1 MLSKTFSFNRGIMIQ
16 DLRSVGWVG
25 IAYFLCLLFAL
36 PLQILM
42 AYSRDGHYHHIFVRD
57 STSLFAISN
66 AFQVFLLFLIPVL
79 LSIFIF
85 RYMQVKLSSDYM
97 HSLPI
102 KREAIYHLHV
112 ILGVLILLV
121 PVLLTGIVLLILGS
135 VMPLQ
140 ELLSYQAIV
149 EWVAWTSFF
158 NIFVF
163 IAGVFV
169 ALLTGMSVLQGALIY
184 IMLLFPAGIS
194 ILVLMNL
201 QFSLYG
207 LSADYYLNKNV
218 ERLIPFVR
226 VNELTHTSLTMLEF
240 IGYLLF
246 IVFFYLCSLWMYRK
260 RNVEA
265 ATQAIAFRP
274 LQPIFK
280 YGVTFC
286 TMLVGGLY
294 FGATT
299 NDAPGWIVFGY
310 VTASIIG
317 YFLAV
322 MILEKS
328 WRVFTKWKGYAIY
341 AVFIIIIGFFVQ
353 MDVIGFEKNI
363 PNVDDVHEVYFADTV
378 HFLDDDEGRYF
389 DGYEREIRPSYFYQ
403 DESNIKNIHS
413 FHEQLIADK
422 PSIRANNEESRLV
435 AFGYELKNG
444 ERLVRQYRIPAE
456 QYESLYKPIVES
468 QEYKRNQN
476 PVLAVD
482 DLSQLDRIA
491 LNVPQGGKRLV
502 LTDPD
507 EMNEF
512 HQLLQS
518 EIEEES
524 YEESHEYRAPWAEV
538 EYLWT
543 NNKRIRSQWKKSY
556 VQIEEWLDQKGLL
569 DQARMTADDIA
580 YAIVIKNDDHSSV
593 YEYIHENNLDHT
605 LESRDDALRIND
617 AEQLEQMLR
626 TTTWSSQGTY
636 IVAFYY
642 HQHMYP
648 DFQTF
653 PDDEVPDFIKEQF

>member
-1 MLSKTFSFNRGIMIQ
+1 MIQ

-66 AFQVFLLFLIPVL
+66 AFQVFLLFLMPVL

-102 KREAIYHLHV
+102 KREAIYHLHI

-121 PVLLTGIVLLILGS
+121 PVLLTGFVLLILGS

-140 ELLSYQAIV
+140 ELLSFQAIV

-169 ALLTGMSVLQGALIY
+169 AMLTGMSVLQGALIY

-207 LSADYYLNKNV
+207 LSADYYLNQNV

-226 VNELTHTSLTMLEF
+226 VNELTHTSLTVLEF

-246 IVFFYLCSLWMYRK
+246 IIFFYLCSLWMYRN

-341 AVFIIIIGFFVQ
+341 TVFIIIFGFFVQ

-363 PNVDDVHEVYFADTV
+363 PNVDDVHQVYFADTV
-378 HFLDDDEGRYF
+378 HFLDDNEERYV
-389 DGYEREIRPSYFYQ
+389 DDYEREIRPSYFYK
-403 DESNIKNIHS
+403 DESNIINIHS

-422 PSIRANNEESRLV
+422 PFIRANNEETRLV

-468 QEYKRNQN
+468 QEYKQNQN

-482 DLSQLDRIA
+482 DISQLDRIA

-605 LESRDDALRIND
+605 LESRDDTLRIND
-617 AEQLEQMLR
+617 AKQLEQMLR
-626 TTTWSSQGTY
+626 TSNWSSQGTY